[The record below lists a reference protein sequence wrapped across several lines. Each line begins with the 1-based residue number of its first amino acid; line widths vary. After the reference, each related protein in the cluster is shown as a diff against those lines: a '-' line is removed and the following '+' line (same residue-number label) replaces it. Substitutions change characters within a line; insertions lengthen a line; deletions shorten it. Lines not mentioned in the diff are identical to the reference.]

1 MSGPKCPIWFHIG
14 SVVDASDQVMGFA
27 VAKVPLERE
36 FCDGELKEESGRGK
50 RQKTEKEEEKKKS
63 TGMFF
68 FLSSGTKL
76 YFRTKLVSFKMFWT

>member
-14 SVVDASDQVMGFA
+14 SVVDGSDQVMGFA

-50 RQKTEKEEEKKKS
+50 RQKIEKEEKIKKKYWHV
-63 TGMFF
+63 FF
-68 FLSSGTKL
+68 YK
-76 YFRTKLVSFKMFWT
+76 FKDKIVF

>member
-36 FCDGELKEESGRGK
+36 FYDGELKEESGRGK
-50 RQKTEKEEEKKKS
+50 RQKTEKEEEKKKVLAC
-63 TGMFF
+63 FF
-68 FLSSGTKL
+68 F
-76 YFRTKLVSFKMFWT
+76 

>member
-36 FCDGELKEESGRGK
+36 FCDGELKEESGRERDK
-50 RQKTEKEEEKKKS
+50 RQRKKRKKKKYWHV
-63 TGMFF
+63 FF
-68 FLSSGTKL
+68 SK
-76 YFRTKLVSFKMFWT
+76 FRDKIVF

>member
-1 MSGPKCPIWFHIG
+1 MSGPKCPKWFHIG

-50 RQKTEKEEEKKKS
+50 RQKTEKEEKIKKKYWHV
-63 TGMFF
+63 FF
-68 FLSSGTKL
+68 SKYRDKIVF
-76 YFRTKLVSFKMFWT
+76 

>member
-50 RQKTEKEEEKKKS
+50 RQKTEKEEEKKKKKVLAC
-63 TGMFF
+63 FF
-68 FLSSGTKL
+68 FSVQGQNCILG
-76 YFRTKLVSFKMFWT
+76 RNW